1 MSVSAQCLRGA
12 DVAARL
18 DQLWAETLGLST
30 KPNDDF
36 FADGGHSLLATR
48 LLARVEKEFSVRIP
62 LRDFVREPT
71 RTAVARAI
79 VSGAPDQIF
88 RFQRLVRLGSGAA
101 KPVFAV
107 VHSNG
112 AFFPLGQEL
121 GADHPFVALQAADRR
136 HAEDLPATIEAM
148 AASYVKQ
155 LRLAEPSGPYVLM
168 GWCLAG
174 TIAYEAAQQLLAEG
188 EEVAAVM
195 MVDTWCPSYA
205 TGMSALHRRLSEWS
219 YSTQVI
225 LMDFSK
231 VLRGRHSFS
240 AFLERR
246 NAIRRLQKGRSR
258 SKTPS
263 SEVHANYQAD
273 RDFDTRILGQVRD
286 ACRSYNPQPIGARVL
301 LVRSSEEPRG
311 FGLSRRLGW
320 DRLRDRQWLMTTIRG
335 DHCEVFMEPQIG
347 ILARAIREAVGLSRP
362 VAAPVAVAAP
372 GATPAIFAV
381 SNAAS

>member
-1 MSVSAQCLRGA
+1 
-12 DVAARL
+12 
-18 DQLWAETLGLST
+18 
-30 KPNDDF
+30 
-36 FADGGHSLLATR
+36 
-48 LLARVEKEFSVRIP
+48 
-62 LRDFVREPT
+62 
-71 RTAVARAI
+71 
-79 VSGAPDQIF
+79 
-88 RFQRLVRLGSGAA
+88 
-101 KPVFAV
+101 
-107 VHSNG
+107 
-112 AFFPLGQEL
+112 
-121 GADHPFVALQAADRR
+121 
-136 HAEDLPATIEAM
+136 
-148 AASYVKQ
+148 
-155 LRLAEPSGPYVLM
+155 
-168 GWCLAG
+168 
-174 TIAYEAAQQLLAEG
+174 
-188 EEVAAVM
+188 
-195 MVDTWCPSYA
+195 
-205 TGMSALHRRLSEWS
+205 
-219 YSTQVI
+219 
-225 LMDFSK
+225 MDFSK
-231 VLRGRHSFS
+231 VLRGQHSFS